1 MNSSRPVALHERGAV
16 VRADVSHFCRWSG
29 VKQLTVLLAVV
40 SFTGCGSANDRPA
53 TGLANPCNQFTCD
66 GPGAQLNIAYTYQLP
81 THCGV
86 LEVPFD
92 GRAFYVESLYPA
104 EVLAGL
110 DQPVDA
116 GTMALLSAHLAEF
129 QDSSGHHIRF
139 VDSPPGEIGKA
150 YPFTVHVLAGGNLLI
165 DERFA
170 GRVWHPQ
177 GTLPGISGPPYGNGN
192 DAYAAVTGSLTL
204 VSADR
209 AVFVTSNG
217 TSVAFGRTSL
227 GGCE

>member
-1 MNSSRPVALHERGAV
+1 VNSSHPEALHDRRAV
-16 VRADVSHFCRWSG
+16 VRSAVSRFSCWSE
-29 VKQLTVLLAVV
+29 VKQLAVLLAVV
-40 SFTGCGSANDRPA
+40 SLTVCGSANDRPA
-53 TGLANPCNQFTCD
+53 TGLANPCNQYTCD

-86 LEVPFD
+86 LEVAFD
-92 GRAFYVESLYPA
+92 GRVFYVESLYPA
-104 EVLAGL
+104 DVPAGL

-116 GTMALLSAHLAEF
+116 GTMVLLSAHLAEF
-129 QDSSGHHIRF
+129 QDPSGHHIRF
-139 VDSPPGEIGKA
+139 VDSPPGEIGQA

-177 GTLPGISGPPYGNGN
+177 GTLPGISGPPYGNGQ

-209 AVFVTSNG
+209 AVFVTSNA
-217 TSVAFGRTSL
+217 TTVAFGRTSL

>member
-1 MNSSRPVALHERGAV
+1 VNIAYRVTLRDRGAV
-16 VRADVSHFCRWSG
+16 VRSAVSRSRGWSG
-29 VKQLTVLLAVV
+29 VKQLTVLVAVV
-40 SFTGCGSANDRPA
+40 SLTTCGSANDRLA
-53 TGLANPCNQFTCD
+53 TGQANPCNQYTCD
-66 GPGAQLNIAYTYQLP
+66 GLGAQLNIAHTYQLP

-92 GRAFYVESLYPA
+92 GRVFYVESLYPA
-104 EVLAGL
+104 DVPAGL

-116 GTMALLSAHLAEF
+116 GTMVLLSAHLAEF
-129 QDSSGHHIRF
+129 QDPSGHHIRF

-170 GRVWHPQ
+170 GRVWHAQ
-177 GTLPGISGPPYGNGN
+177 GTLPGISGPQYGNGH
-192 DAYAAVTGSLTL
+192 DAYAAVAGSLTL

-209 AVFVTSNG
+209 AVFVTSDA
-217 TSVAFGRTSL
+217 TTVAFDRTSL